1 MTQTP
6 GSAGAPTGGQP
17 APPPTTEGVAR
28 AVTQLAQQAS
38 GLVQQEVA
46 SAQGELLDKLRANI
60 PAAALLGAAGV
71 FGAFALASAHR
82 WGSALLEKALPPASA
97 AFVGLLLDGAV
108 AGAAGVAGARLLRAA
123 PTPLPTDTARDAQ
136 QAVLDVR
143 DQVQQQAPS
152 S

>member
-6 GSAGAPTGGQP
+6 ASAGAPTGGQT
-17 APPPTTEGVAR
+17 PPPSTEGVAR
-28 AVTQLAQQAS
+28 AVTELAQQAS

-46 SAQGELLDKLRANI
+46 SAQGELVDKLKANL
-60 PAAALLGAAGV
+60 PAAALLGTAGV
-71 FGAFALASAHR
+71 FGVFALASAYR
-82 WGSALLEKALPPASA
+82 WGAALLEKALPPASA
-97 AFVGLLLDGAV
+97 AFAGLLLDGAL
-108 AGAAGVAGARLLRAA
+108 AGAAGIAGARLLREA
-123 PTPLPTDTARDAQ
+123 PAPLPTETARDAQ